1 MEPNATHPDDRPPA
15 DIPWADDLANRAFG
29 INDMPAPPR
38 GALEPLAAAGFA
50 NVPPVE
56 VVIDDDAETLKQIEL
71 IERVMDRKRR
81 PLAPAWQSGRYVAD
95 RLTKGFLLPV
105 IEAAKY
111 NPLLNR
117 VHCIP
122 ASSSGKERSVTETQG
137 ILPIE
142 LSSKDMFNFWWSSVL
157 LDLLESRNKTVPA
170 ERTTATRYDSLILQ
184 WLLMFRVAVQR
195 CTVDRHWESPERAW
209 LTVANALLLGF
220 YRYATSGQPSTLSD
234 LDWKTAD
241 AAMLLHHPDS
251 SGGGGSS
258 GKFSSGSMS
267 SLGPFRPGGGHKRST
282 GGGSGGAAIPWP
294 IDWLERNGYPMP
306 VRAFTCQ
313 RCQER
318 GFNASRCPCRDG
330 KAPPGSSN
338 KKNKSDADGDRTPSG
353 N

>member
-1 MEPNATHPDDRPPA
+1 MEPNATLNPDERTPVEV
-15 DIPWADDLANRAFG
+15 PWADDLANRAFG
-29 INDMPAPPR
+29 INDMLAPPR
-38 GALEPLAAAGFA
+38 VALEPLASGSS
-50 NVPPVE
+50 NIPVDLA
-56 VVIDDDAETLKQIEL
+56 DDDAETLKQIEL

-81 PLAPAWQSGRYVAD
+81 PLAPAWQSGRYVSD

-122 ASSSGKERSVTETQG
+122 ASSSGKERAATETQG

-157 LDLLESRNKTVPA
+157 LDLFESRNKAAPS
-170 ERTTATRYDSLILQ
+170 ERAVAARYDALIMQ

-195 CTVDRHWESPERAW
+195 CTVDRNWESPERAW
-209 LTVANALLLGF
+209 LTAANAILLGF
-220 YRYATSGQPSTLSD
+220 YRYATSGQPHTLSD

-251 SGGGGSS
+251 SGGGGSG
-258 GKFSSGSMS
+258 GKFSSGPSS
-267 SLGPFRPGGGHKRST
+267 SLGAYRPPGGGHPHKRSA

-294 IDWLERNGYPMP
+294 IDWLERHGYPMP

-330 KAPPGSSN
+330 KTPPGFSN
-338 KKNKSDADGDRTPSG
+338 KKSKPTDADDRATG

>member
-1 MEPNATHPDDRPPA
+1 MEPNASHFNERTPNEA
-15 DIPWADDLANRAFG
+15 PWEDDLANRAFG
-29 INDMPAPPR
+29 INDMP
-38 GALEPLAAAGFA
+38 GDSG
-50 NVPPVE
+50 NVPPGE
-56 VVIDDDAETLKQIEL
+56 VVIDDDAETLRQIEL

-81 PLAPAWQSGRYVAD
+81 PLAPAWQAGRYVSD

-122 ASSSGKERSVTETQG
+122 ASSSGKERSATETHG

-157 LDLLESRNKTVPA
+157 LDLFESRNKAAPS
-170 ERTTATRYDSLILQ
+170 ERAVAARYDALIMQ

-195 CTVDRHWESPERAW
+195 CTVDRNWESPERAW
-209 LTVANALLLGF
+209 LTAANALLLGF
-220 YRYATSGQPSTLSD
+220 YRYATSGQPPTLSD

-241 AAMLLHHPDS
+241 AAMLLYHPDS

-258 GKFSSGSMS
+258 GKFSSGSAS
-267 SLGPFRPGGGHKRST
+267 NLGPLRPSGGGHNNKRST
-282 GGGSGGAAIPWP
+282 GGGSGGAIPWP
-294 IDWLERNGYPMP
+294 IDWLERHGYPMP

-330 KAPPGSSN
+330 KSPPGSSN
-338 KKNKSDADGDRTPSG
+338 KKSKTTDTDDRTSG